1 MARVSSKAPKP
12 QLAWTAGG
20 TAAAVV
26 AALWISVSAQPR
38 SRQAVIFDMV
48 RLNAVVTDPDGV
60 YVTGLGAEDFQLLED
75 GVDQKIQIFNAPD
88 SPITFAVLVD
98 GSVSM
103 QSWLPTVRR
112 SVREL
117 LLALGPTDFVQ
128 IVQFND
134 RVSVLEDFS
143 ARRDALEAAIERFS
157 STGMTAVLNAVYR
170 ALREIEAHARQER
183 DESRRRAIVLLSDG
197 VDTASLVSEDA
208 VLSEARRSRA
218 SVYTV
223 GFGLSPRRT
232 AGTPAAARA
241 AQGAELLRALSRT
254 TGGRVIVPESIDDLQ
269 GAFAQ
274 VADELRR
281 QFGFAYVSDNVARDG
296 KWRQIEVKVRGRP
309 DLRIRHRE
317 GYYAGLASAAR

>member
-1 MARVSSKAPKP
+1 MNPIARVSSTAPKP

-38 SRQAVIFDMV
+38 SRQAIIFDMV

-75 GVDQKIQIFNAPD
+75 GVEQTIQIFNAPD

-103 QSWLPTVRR
+103 QPWLPTVRR

-143 ARRDALEAAIERFS
+143 ARRDALEAAIESFS

-170 ALREIEAHARQER
+170 ALREIEAHARKER

-218 SVYTV
+218 SVYSV
-223 GFGLSPRRT
+223 GFGLSRRLT
-232 AGTPAAARA
+232 AGTRAAR
-241 AQGAELLRALSRT
+241 GAELLRALSRT

-281 QFGFAYVSDNVARDG
+281 QYGFAYVSDNVARDG
-296 KWRQIEVKVRGRP
+296 KWRQIEVQVRGRP

-317 GYYAGLASAAR
+317 GYYAGLASAPR

>member
-1 MARVSSKAPKP
+1 MARVSSKALKP

-38 SRQAVIFDMV
+38 SRQAIIFDMV

-98 GSVSM
+98 GSMSM
-103 QSWLPTVRR
+103 QSQLPTVRR

-134 RVSVLEDFS
+134 HVSVLEDFS
-143 ARRDALEAAIERFS
+143 ARRDALEAAIESFS
-157 STGMTAVLNAVYR
+157 STGSTAVLNAVYR
-170 ALREIEAHARQER
+170 ALREIEAHARKER

-197 VDTASLVSEDA
+197 VDTASLISEDA

-218 SVYTV
+218 SVYSV

-232 AGTPAAARA
+232 AGFLAAAQAR
-241 AQGAELLRALSRT
+241 GAELLRALSRT

-274 VADELRR
+274 VAYELRR
-281 QFGFAYVSDNVARDG
+281 QYGFAYVSDNVARDG